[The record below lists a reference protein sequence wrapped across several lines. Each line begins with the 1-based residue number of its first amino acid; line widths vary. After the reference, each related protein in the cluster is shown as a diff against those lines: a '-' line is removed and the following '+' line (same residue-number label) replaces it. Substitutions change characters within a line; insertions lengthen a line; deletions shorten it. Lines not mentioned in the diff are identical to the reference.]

1 MSHGKTTC
9 ESSYRWST
17 GRARVCALIDSAERL
32 VRADADERRVMRQM
46 LLDMVREHER
56 MCTMLR
62 RCINAKDAATMRRM
76 IRGHLAE
83 MGA

>member
-1 MSHGKTTC
+1 VSYGTTTR
-9 ESSYRWST
+9 ESAYRWST
-17 GRARVCALIDSAERL
+17 GRARVCALIDSADRL

-46 LLDMVREHER
+46 LLDMAREHER
-56 MCTMLR
+56 MCVMLR
-62 RCINAKDAATMRRM
+62 KCINAKDAATMRRM

>member
-62 RCINAKDAATMRRM
+62 RCINAKDAATMRQM
-76 IRGHLAE
+76 IRAHLAE

>member
-1 MSHGKTTC
+1 M
-9 ESSYRWST
+9 
-17 GRARVCALIDSAERL
+17 
-32 VRADADERRVMRQM
+32 RADADERRVMRQM

-62 RCINAKDAATMRRM
+62 KCVNAKDIGTMRRM